1 MEFFTAN
8 GARFRRLLAVRWISQ
23 GMDGLYQTAL
33 ASFVLFSPEKQ
44 ATAGSAATAFA
55 IMLLPYSFLGPFV
68 GTILDRF
75 SRRQIIFYANT
86 IRAFDLVLVAL
97 VTMRGKS
104 DLLLVV
110 VVLFSFGA
118 NRLIL
123 AGLSAGL
130 PRVIDRTK
138 LIESNAIAVTGG
150 SIAIVIGGGLGYGL
164 RSLLGH
170 FESLTTIDSIL
181 VAVAALGYFTS
192 ALCSLRLKRDE
203 LGPTEHEL
211 VRAKS
216 VGIVTAGILDFKSG
230 LAHLRLHRDAA
241 LGMIA
246 VAIQR
251 GGITALVV
259 TCLLL
264 ERNTFN
270 DPNNP
275 DAGLAGLVQLVTA
288 AGGGVFAGA
297 LIAPWATR
305 KFGRHRWIRV
315 ALVLSAALVPTFIW
329 GSHILLAIAA
339 FSVAGF
345 GQSVKVTCDALVQ
358 ESIAD
363 EFRGRVFSVYDV
375 LVNAAIV
382 GGAGL
387 AALIV
392 PTSGRSVLLPL
403 LVVFAYLTM
412 AFLLR
417 GFSKPST
424 GSIGSI
430 GSPTTTS

>member
-1 MEFFTAN
+1 MAFVTTN
-8 GARFRRLLAVRWISQ
+8 GERFRRLLAVRWISQ

-75 SRRQIIFYANT
+75 PRRQIIFFANT
-86 IRAFDLVLVAL
+86 FRAIDLLLVAL
-97 VTMRGKS
+97 VTTRGKS

-150 SIAIVIGGGLGYGL
+150 SIAIVLGGGLGYGL
-164 RSLLGH
+164 RAFLER
-170 FESLTTIDSIL
+170 FESLTWADSIL
-181 VAVAALGYFTS
+181 VAVAALGYLIS
-192 ALCSLRLKRDE
+192 ALLSLRLKPNE

-211 VRAKS
+211 VQAKS
-216 VGIVTAGILDFKSG
+216 VGVVVAGIMDLKLG

-264 ERNTFN
+264 ERNTFH

-288 AGGGVFAGA
+288 SGVGVFCGA
-297 LIAPWATR
+297 VIAPWAAR
-305 KFGRHRWIRV
+305 RLGRHRWIRI
-315 ALVLSAALVPTFIW
+315 ALVLSAALVPVFIW
-329 GSHILLAIAA
+329 GSHIMLAIAA

-358 ESIAD
+358 GSIAD

-382 GGAGL
+382 SGAGL

-392 PTSGRSVLLPL
+392 PKSGRSVLLPL
-403 LVVFAYLTM
+403 LVVFAYLLI
-412 AFLLR
+412 AFLLK
-417 GFSKPST
+417 GFSKPITDSVDSPST
-424 GSIGSI
+424 IS
-430 GSPTTTS
+430 

>member
-1 MEFFTAN
+1 MEFLSTN
-8 GARFRRLLAVRWISQ
+8 GERFRRLLAVRWISQ

-55 IMLLPYSFLGPFV
+55 IMLMPYSILGPFV

-75 SRRQIIFYANT
+75 SRRQIIFFANT
-86 IRAFDLVLVAL
+86 FRAVDLLLVAL
-97 VTMRGKS
+97 VTTRGKS

-130 PRVIDRTK
+130 PRVIDRRK

-150 SIAIVIGGGLGYGL
+150 SIAIVLGGGLGYGL
-164 RSLLGH
+164 RAFLER
-170 FESLTTIDSIL
+170 FESLTWSDSIL
-181 VAVAALGYFTS
+181 VAVAALGYFLS
-192 ALCSLRLKRDE
+192 ALLSLRLRPHE
-203 LGPTEHEL
+203 LGPSEHEL
-211 VRAKS
+211 IQAKS
-216 VGIVTAGILDFKSG
+216 VGVISAGVLDLKLG
-230 LAHLRLHRDAA
+230 LAHLRHHRDAA

-259 TCLLL
+259 TSLLL

-288 AGGGVFAGA
+288 AGVGVFFGA
-297 LIAPWATR
+297 VIAPWAAR
-305 KFGRHRWIRV
+305 RLGRHRWIRV

-329 GSHILLAIAA
+329 GSHILLLIAA

-358 ESIAD
+358 GSIAD
-363 EFRGRVFSVYDV
+363 EFRGRIFSVYDV
-375 LVNAAIV
+375 LVNTAIV
-382 GGAGL
+382 SGAGL

-392 PTSGRSVLLPL
+392 PISGRSVLLPL
-403 LVVFAYLTM
+403 VVVVAYLLM

-417 GFSKPST
+417 GFNQQV
-424 GSIGSI
+424 
-430 GSPTTTS
+430 PTTADSPRY

>member
-1 MEFFTAN
+1 MAFVTAN
-8 GARFRRLLAVRWISQ
+8 GERFRRLLAVRWISQ
-23 GMDGLYQTAL
+23 AMDGLYQTAL

-75 SRRQIIFYANT
+75 PRRQIIFFANT
-86 IRAFDLVLVAL
+86 FRAIDLLLVAL

-104 DLLLVV
+104 DLLLVA

-150 SIAIVIGGGLGYGL
+150 SIAIVLGGGIGYGL
-164 RSLLGH
+164 RALLEH
-170 FESLTTIDSIL
+170 IETLNSADSIL
-181 VAVAALGYFTS
+181 VAVAALGYFAS
-192 ALCSLRLKRDE
+192 ALLSLRLTRHE

-211 VRAKS
+211 VQSKS
-216 VGIVTAGILDFKSG
+216 VGVISAGVIDFKLG
-230 LAHLRLHRDAA
+230 LAHLRHHRDAA
-241 LGMIA
+241 LGMVA

-259 TCLLL
+259 TSLLL
-264 ERNTFN
+264 ERNTFHN
-270 DPNNP
+270 PNNP
-275 DAGLAGLVQLVTA
+275 DAGLAGLVQLVSA
-288 AGGGVFAGA
+288 SGVGVFCGA
-297 LIAPWATR
+297 VIAPWAAR
-305 KFGRHRWIRV
+305 RIGRHRWIRV

-329 GSHILLAIAA
+329 GSHILLIVAA

-358 ESIAD
+358 ESIED

-387 AALIV
+387 AALLV
-392 PTSGRSVLLPL
+392 PTSGRSWILPAV
-403 LVVFAYLTM
+403 VVFSYLLM

-417 GFSKPST
+417 GFSTTTKSLEDFP
-424 GSIGSI
+424 
-430 GSPTTTS
+430 PTTS

>member
-1 MEFFTAN
+1 MAFLTVN

-86 IRAFDLVLVAL
+86 VRDLLLVAL
-97 VTMRGKS
+97 VTMRGKN

-170 FESLTTIDSIL
+170 FDSLSTIDSIL
-181 VAVAALGYFTS
+181 VAVAALGYFIS

-264 ERNTFN
+264 ERNTFH

>member
-1 MEFFTAN
+1 M
-8 GARFRRLLAVRWISQ
+8 LAVRWISQ

-75 SRRQIIFYANT
+75 PRRQIIFFANT
-86 IRAFDLVLVAL
+86 FRALDLLLVAL
-97 VTMRGKS
+97 VTTRGKS

-130 PRVIDRTK
+130 PRVIDPTK

-150 SIAIVIGGGLGYGL
+150 SIAIVLGGGLGYGL
-164 RSLLGH
+164 RAVLEH
-170 FESLTTIDSIL
+170 FQSLTSSDSIL
-181 VAVAALGYFTS
+181 VAVAALGYFLS
-192 ALCSLRLKRDE
+192 ALFSLRLKREE

-211 VRAKS
+211 VQSKS
-216 VGIVTAGILDFKSG
+216 VGIFSAGVLDLKLG
-230 LAHLRLHRDAA
+230 LSHLQQHRDAT

-246 VAIQR
+246 VAVQR

-259 TCLLL
+259 TSLLL
-264 ERNTFN
+264 ERNTFH

-275 DAGLAGLVQLVTA
+275 DAGLAGLVQLVSA
-288 AGGGVFAGA
+288 AGVGVFAGA
-297 LIAPWATR
+297 VIAPWATR
-305 KFGRHRWIRV
+305 KFGRHRWIRM
-315 ALVLSAALVPTFIW
+315 ALVLSAAFVPTFIW
-329 GSHILLAIAA
+329 GSHILLAFAA

-358 ESIAD
+358 ESISD
-363 EFRGRVFSVYDV
+363 EFRGRVFSIYDV

-387 AALIV
+387 AALLV
-392 PTSGRSVLLPL
+392 PTSGRSIILPL
-403 LVVFAYLTM
+403 VVVFEYLVM
-412 AFLLR
+412 AFLLK
-417 GFSKPST
+417 GFSKPITDSVD
-424 GSIGSI
+424 
-430 GSPTTTS
+430 SPSTTS

>member
-1 MEFFTAN
+1 MEFLSTN
-8 GARFRRLLAVRWISQ
+8 GERFRRLLAVRWISQ
-23 GMDGLYQTAL
+23 AMDGLYQTAL

-55 IMLLPYSFLGPFV
+55 IMLLPYSILGPFV

-75 SRRQIIFYANT
+75 SRRQIIFFANT
-86 IRAFDLVLVAL
+86 FRAVDLLLVAL
-97 VTMRGKS
+97 VTTRGKS
-104 DLLLVV
+104 DLLLVI
-110 VVLFSFGA
+110 VVLSSFGA
-118 NRLIL
+118 NCLIL

-150 SIAIVIGGGLGYGL
+150 SIAIVLGGGLGYGL
-164 RSLLGH
+164 RAFLER
-170 FESLTTIDSIL
+170 FESLTWADSIL
-181 VAVAALGYFTS
+181 VAVAALGYFLS
-192 ALCSLRLKRDE
+192 ALLSLRLRAHE
-203 LGPTEHEL
+203 LGPSEHEL
-211 VRAKS
+211 IQAKS
-216 VGIVTAGILDFKSG
+216 VGVISAGVLDLKLG
-230 LAHLRLHRDAA
+230 LAHLRHHRDAA

-275 DAGLAGLVQLVTA
+275 DAGLAGLVQLVSA
-288 AGGGVFAGA
+288 SGVGVFFGA
-297 LIAPWATR
+297 VIAPWAAR
-305 KFGRHRWIRV
+305 RLGRHRWIRV

-329 GSHILLAIAA
+329 GSHILLLIAA

-358 ESIAD
+358 GSIAD
-363 EFRGRVFSVYDV
+363 EFRGRIFSVYDV
-375 LVNAAIV
+375 LVNTAIV
-382 GGAGL
+382 SGAGL

-392 PTSGRSVLLPL
+392 PISGRSVLLPL
-403 LVVFAYLTM
+403 VVVVAYLLM

-417 GFSKPST
+417 GFNQQV
-424 GSIGSI
+424 
-430 GSPTTTS
+430 PTTADSPRY

>member
-1 MEFFTAN
+1 M
-8 GARFRRLLAVRWISQ
+8 I
-23 GMDGLYQTAL
+23 
-33 ASFVLFSPEKQ
+33 
-44 ATAGSAATAFA
+44 
-55 IMLLPYSFLGPFV
+55 
-68 GTILDRF
+68 
-75 SRRQIIFYANT
+75 
-86 IRAFDLVLVAL
+86 
-97 VTMRGKS
+97 
-104 DLLLVV
+104 
-110 VVLFSFGA
+110 
-118 NRLIL
+118 
-123 AGLSAGL
+123 
-130 PRVIDRTK
+130 
-138 LIESNAIAVTGG
+138 
-150 SIAIVIGGGLGYGL
+150 
-164 RSLLGH
+164 
-170 FESLTTIDSIL
+170 
-181 VAVAALGYFTS
+181 AVAALGYFTS

-329 GSHILLAIAA
+329 GNHIHLAIAA

-430 GSPTTTS
+430 GSPATTS

>member
-1 MEFFTAN
+1 MAFVTTN
-8 GARFRRLLAVRWISQ
+8 GERFRRLLAVRWISQ

-75 SRRQIIFYANT
+75 PRRQIIFFANT
-86 IRAFDLVLVAL
+86 FRAIDLLLVAL
-97 VTMRGKS
+97 VTTRGKS

-150 SIAIVIGGGLGYGL
+150 SIAIVLGGGLGYGL
-164 RSLLGH
+164 RAFLER
-170 FESLTTIDSIL
+170 FESLTWADSIL
-181 VAVAALGYFTS
+181 VAVAALGYLIS
-192 ALCSLRLKRDE
+192 ALLSLRLKRNE

-211 VRAKS
+211 VQAKS
-216 VGIVTAGILDFKSG
+216 VGVVIAGIMDLKLG

-264 ERNTFN
+264 ERNTFH

-288 AGGGVFAGA
+288 SGVGVFCGA
-297 LIAPWATR
+297 VIAPWAAR
-305 KFGRHRWIRV
+305 RLGRHRWIRI
-315 ALVLSAALVPTFIW
+315 ALVLSAALVPVFIW
-329 GSHILLAIAA
+329 GSHIMLAIAA

-358 ESIAD
+358 GSIAD

-382 GGAGL
+382 SGAGL

-392 PTSGRSVLLPL
+392 PKSGRSVLLPL
-403 LVVFAYLTM
+403 LVVFAYLLI
-412 AFLLR
+412 AFLLK
-417 GFSKPST
+417 GFSKPIT
-424 GSIGSI
+424 GSVD
-430 GSPTTTS
+430 SPSTIS